1 MNPYKRSAPQRK
13 SVSKI
18 DPRRPTEARPGSPE
32 KIEVLRQR
40 NASGLPLWHPQDRN
54 DHGPRKPDSQEFAA

>member
-1 MNPYKRSAPQRK
+1 MNPYKRSGTKRTVP
-13 SVSKI
+13 SV
-18 DPRRPTEARPGSPE
+18 DPRQATEARPGSAE

-40 NASGLPLWHPQDRN
+40 NAAGLPLWHPQDRN